1 MSDLVGQY
9 FDAAVAHL
17 QRIRTEEAGAIE
29 QAASLLADAVAEG
42 RRIFTFGAGHSSL
55 PAQDVVYRSG
65 GLVVINL
72 LNVPGMIGVN
82 VMPAPLGSALERVSG
97 LAPATLDLTPA
108 REGDLLFVISLSGRQ
123 VMPIELAQHARSRG
137 LRVIGVTSLAYP
149 GAVSSQHPS
158 GSYLKDH
165 CDVVLDSKIAVG
177 DGELSHPDAGT
188 GFGSVSTVVTSALM
202 QAVVA
207 SAVGKLADKGIT
219 PPLFRS
225 GNVDGGTEWNARMM
239 AENADRIYYAYPA
252 GPSGQG

>member
-1 MSDLVGQY
+1 MSDLVERY
-9 FDAAVAHL
+9 FDAAVSQL
-17 QRIRTEEAGAIE
+17 QRVRTEEAGNIE
-29 QAASLLADAVAEG
+29 RAADLLAEAVADG

-55 PAQDVVYRSG
+55 AAQDVVYRAG

-72 LNVPGMIGVN
+72 LNVPGMTGVN

-97 LAPATLDLTPA
+97 LATTTLDLTPA

-123 VMPIELAQHARSRG
+123 VMPVELAEHARTRG

-149 GAVSSQHPS
+149 AEVTSNHPS
-158 GSYLKDH
+158 GTYLKDH

-177 DGELSHPDAGT
+177 DGELDTPGAGT
-188 GFGSVSTVVTSALM
+188 SFGSVSTVVTSALM

-207 SAVGKLADKGIT
+207 SAVGKLTARGIT

-225 GNVDGGTEWNARMM
+225 GNVDGGTEWNRRVM
-239 AENADRIYYAYPA
+239 AENADRIFYAF
-252 GPSGQG
+252 

>member
-17 QRIRTEEAGAIE
+17 QRVRTEEAQAIE
-29 QAASLLADAVAEG
+29 QAAMLLADAVAEG

-123 VMPIELAQHARSRG
+123 VMPIELAQHARARG
-137 LRVIGVTSLAYP
+137 LTVIGVTSLAYP
-149 GAVSSQHPS
+149 GEVTSQHPS
-158 GSYLKDH
+158 GTYLKDH

-177 DGELSHPDAGT
+177 DGELSHPGAGT
-188 GFGSVSTVVTSALM
+188 TFGSVSTVVTSALM

-225 GNVDGGTEWNARMM
+225 GNVDGGTEWNTQVM
-239 AENADRIYYAYPA
+239 AENADRVFYTY
-252 GPSGQG
+252 